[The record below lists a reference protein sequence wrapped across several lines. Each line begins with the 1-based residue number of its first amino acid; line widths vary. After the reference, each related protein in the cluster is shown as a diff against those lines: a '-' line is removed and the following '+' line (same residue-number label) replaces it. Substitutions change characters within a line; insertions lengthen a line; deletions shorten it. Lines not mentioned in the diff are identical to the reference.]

1 MIEFFAA
8 DITAN
13 TRANFFVQ
21 RFLRPFVLRH
31 LIKAVATIYAIRFD
45 AYTEGFRLQDEFWR

>member
-8 DITAN
+8 DITAT

-21 RFLRPFVLRH
+21 RFLRPFVFRQ

-45 AYTEGFRLQDEFWR
+45 AYTKRFRLRDEFWR